1 MSSGKRFESGGVA
14 VTSPMH
20 SGRRLASGLNYN
32 LFGSC
37 LVTPGSPPRVLVDA
51 TSVPADRG
59 GVGRYVDGLLGAL
72 SALDADLAVVC
83 QRTDAERYGR
93 LLPAARIVPGPAAIA
108 HRPARLAWEQTGL
121 PLLAQQVGAEVLH
134 SPFYPCPLRAGCPVT
149 VTVHDATF
157 FTEPEHYDKSKRT
170 FFRSA
175 IKTSLRR
182 AARVIVPSKATRD
195 ELIRLLDADPTRID
209 VAYHGVD
216 HQAFHVPSDDE
227 KARVRARLGLGGTDY
242 VAFLGAKEP
251 RKNVPS
257 LIRGWAEAVRDRENP
272 PALVVAGGQGHDDE
286 IDQAVSEVPPHLRL
300 LRPGYLR
307 YADLPGFL
315 GGALV
320 ACYPSFGEG
329 CGLPILEAMAC
340 GAPVLTT
347 PRLSLPEVGGDAVAY
362 TGESPEE
369 IGRDLRELLDDDS
382 RRTALAKAGV
392 ARAKEFTWESS
403 AEVHLAA
410 WSRAAAGAVTGSV
423 R

>member
-1 MSSGKRFESGGVA
+1 MTA
-14 VTSPMH
+14 
-20 SGRRLASGLNYN
+20 GR
-32 LFGSC
+32 
-37 LVTPGSPPRVLVDA
+37 PPRVLFDA

-72 SALDADLAVVC
+72 ASAEVDLTVVC

-93 LLPAARIVPGPAAIA
+93 QLPDTRICAAPAAVA
-108 HRPARLAWEQTGL
+108 HRSTRLVWEQTGL
-121 PLLAQQVGAEVLH
+121 PILAHSLDAQVIH
-134 SPFYPCPLRAGCPVT
+134 SPLYTCPLRVGCPVT

-157 FTEPEHYDKSKRT
+157 FTEPEHYDKSRRA

-182 AARVIVPSKATRD
+182 ASRLIVPSKATRD
-195 ELIRLLDADPTRID
+195 ELIRLLGADPTRID

-216 HQAFHVPSDDE
+216 RLAFHAPSEEE
-227 KARVRARLGLGGTDY
+227 KKRVRVRLGLDSAQY

-257 LIRGWAEAVRDRENP
+257 LIRGWVAAVRDRPDP
-272 PALVVAGGQGHDDE
+272 PALVVAGGQGHNDE
-286 IDQAVSEVPPHLRL
+286 IDQAVAEVPRHLRV

-307 YADLPGFL
+307 SADLPGFL

-320 ACYPSFGEG
+320 AAYPSFGEG
-329 CGLPILEAMAC
+329 FGLPILEAMAC

-362 TGESPEE
+362 TGPDPDE
-369 IGRDLRELLDDDS
+369 IARDLAAFLDDEL
-382 RRTALAKAGV
+382 RRGLLAKAGV
-392 ARAKEFTWESS
+392 DRAAEFTWESS
-403 AEVHLAA
+403 AEAHLAA
-410 WSRAAAGAVTGSV
+410 WARAISCPKNTT
-423 R
+423 

>member
-1 MSSGKRFESGGVA
+1 
-14 VTSPMH
+14 VTA
-20 SGRRLASGLNYN
+20 GRL
-32 LFGSC
+32 
-37 LVTPGSPPRVLVDA
+37 PRVLVDA

-72 SALDADLAVVC
+72 SARPRHADQDADRGAEAAPGEVELVVAAL
-83 QRTDAERYGR
+83 RTDVERYSR
-93 LLPAARIVPGPAAIA
+93 LLPGVEVLAAPAAVA

-134 SPFYPCPLRAGCPVT
+134 SPYYTCPLRSSCPVT

-157 FTEPEHYDKSKRT
+157 FTEPEHYDKSRRT

-195 ELIRLLDADPTRID
+195 ELIRLLEADPTRID

-216 HQAFHVPSDDE
+216 HAAFHSPGDDE
-227 KARVRARLGLGGTDY
+227 KARVRARLGLGSQSY
-242 VAFLGAKEP
+242 IAFLGAKEP
-251 RKNVPS
+251 RKNVPN
-257 LIRGWAEAVRDRENP
+257 LIRGWVTAVQGRPDP

-286 IDQAVSEVPPHLRL
+286 IDSAAAEVPVHLRL

-307 YADLPGFL
+307 AADLPGFL

-320 ACYPSFGEG
+320 AAYPSYGEG
-329 CGLPILEAMAC
+329 FGLPILEAMAC

-362 TGESPEE
+362 TSEDPTQ
-369 IGRDLRELLDDDS
+369 IATDLGALLDDEP
-382 RRTALAKAGV
+382 RRLALAKAGQD
-392 ARAKEFTWESS
+392 RAKEFTWESS
-403 AEVHLAA
+403 AEVHLTA
-410 WSRAAAGAVTGSV
+410 WRRVAISG
-423 R
+423 

>member
-1 MSSGKRFESGGVA
+1 
-14 VTSPMH
+14 VTTQRS
-20 SGRRLASGLNYN
+20 
-32 LFGSC
+32 
-37 LVTPGSPPRVLVDA
+37 PRVLVDA

-72 SALDADLAVVC
+72 GRRGDVDLAVVC
-83 QRTDAERYGR
+83 QRTDAERYQAQ
-93 LLPAARIVPGPAAIA
+93 LPQAQVIAAPGAVN

-121 PLLAQQVGAEVLH
+121 PMLAQQLGAGVLH
-134 SPFYPCPLRAGCPVT
+134 SPFYTCPLRASCPVT

-157 FTEPEHYDKSKRT
+157 FTEPEHYDKSRRT

-195 ELIRLLDADPTRID
+195 ELIRLLDADPTGVD

-216 HQAFHVPSDDE
+216 PAAFHAPTPDE
-227 KARVRARLGLGGTDY
+227 KSRVRARLGLGDKEY

-251 RKNVPS
+251 RKNVPN
-257 LIRGWAEAVRDRENP
+257 LIRGWAEAVRDRPSP
-272 PALVVAGGQGHDDE
+272 PALVLAGGQGHDDE
-286 IDQAVSEVPPHLRL
+286 IDQAASEVPSHLRV

-307 YADLPGFL
+307 FSDLPGYL

-320 ACYPSFGEG
+320 AAYPSYGEG
-329 CGLPILEAMAC
+329 FGLPVLEAMAC

-362 TGESPEE
+362 TGPDPAE
-369 IGRDLRELLDDDS
+369 IATELASLLDDEP
-382 RRTALAKAGV
+382 RRIRLAGAGL
-392 ARAKEFTWESS
+392 ARAKEFNWDSS
-403 AEVHLAA
+403 AEVHLTSWA
-410 WSRAAAGAVTGSV
+410 RAASTVG
-423 R
+423 

>member
-1 MSSGKRFESGGVA
+1 M
-14 VTSPMH
+14 
-20 SGRRLASGLNYN
+20 
-32 LFGSC
+32 
-37 LVTPGSPPRVLVDA
+37 TPGRPPRVLVDA

-72 SALDADLAVVC
+72 AALDADLAVVC

-93 LLPAARIVPGPAAIA
+93 LLSGARIMAAPAAAA

-121 PLLAQQVGAEVLH
+121 PMLAQQVGAQVLH
-134 SPFYPCPLRAGCPVT
+134 SPFYTCPLRAGCPVT

-157 FTEPEHYDKSKRT
+157 FTEPEHYDKSRRT

-182 AARVIVPSKATRD
+182 ASRVIVPSKATRD

-209 VAYHGVD
+209 VAYQGVD
-216 HQAFHVPSDDE
+216 PDAFHAPTDDE
-227 KARVRARLGLGGTDY
+227 KARVRARLGLGTTEY
-242 VAFLGAKEP
+242 IAFLGAKEP

-257 LIRGWAEAVRDRENP
+257 LIRGWISAVRDRPDP
-272 PALVVAGGQGHDDE
+272 PALVIAGGQGHDDE
-286 IDQAVSEVPPHLRL
+286 IDGALGEVPSHLRL

-315 GGALV
+315 GGAVV
-320 ACYPSFGEG
+320 AAYPSYGEG
-329 CGLPILEAMAC
+329 FGLPILEAMAC

-362 TGESPEE
+362 TGPGTDE
-369 IGRDLRELLDDDS
+369 IARDLAALLDDHE
-382 RRTALAKAGV
+382 RRTALAKAGA

-410 WSRAAAGAVTGSV
+410 WSRAANPRS
-423 R
+423 

>member
-1 MSSGKRFESGGVA
+1 MTA
-14 VTSPMH
+14 
-20 SGRRLASGLNYN
+20 GRP
-32 LFGSC
+32 F
-37 LVTPGSPPRVLVDA
+37 RVLVDA

-72 SALDADLAVVC
+72 GHMDVDLAVVC

-93 LLPAARIVPGPAAIA
+93 LLPSAQVIAAPSAVA

-134 SPFYPCPLRAGCPVT
+134 SPFYTCPLRANCPVT

-157 FTEPEHYDKSKRT
+157 FTEPEHYDKSRRT

-216 HQAFHVPSDDE
+216 PQAFHLPTEDE

-242 VAFLGAKEP
+242 IAFLGAKEP
-251 RKNVPS
+251 RKNVPN
-257 LIRGWAEAVRDRENP
+257 LIRGWVAAVRDREDP

-286 IDQAVSEVPPHLRL
+286 IDQAVAEVPPHLRL

-320 ACYPSFGEG
+320 AAYPSYGEG
-329 CGLPILEAMAC
+329 FGLPILEAMAC

-347 PRLSLPEVGGDAVAY
+347 PRLSLPEVGGEAVAY
-362 TGESPEE
+362 TGPNPDE
-369 IGRDLRELLDDDS
+369 IARDLNELLNDQP
-382 RRTALAKAGV
+382 RREALAKAGV
-392 ARAKEFTWESS
+392 DRAKEFTWESS
-403 AEVHLAA
+403 AEVHLGA
-410 WSRAAAGAVTGSV
+410 WARAASGTGGHGV
-423 R
+423 IPDRLARK

>member
-1 MSSGKRFESGGVA
+1 
-14 VTSPMH
+14 
-20 SGRRLASGLNYN
+20 
-32 LFGSC
+32 
-37 LVTPGSPPRVLVDA
+37 LVDA

-59 GVGRYVDGLLGAL
+59 GVGRYIEGLLGAL
-72 SALDADLAVVC
+72 DKVEADLVVVC
-83 QRTDAERYGR
+83 QRTDAQRYSR
-93 LLPAARIVPGPAAIA
+93 MLSHSEVISAPAAAA

-121 PLLAQQVGAEVLH
+121 PLLAQQVTADVLH
-134 SPFYPCPLRAGCPVT
+134 SPFYTCPLRAGCPVT

-157 FTEPEHYDKSKRT
+157 FTEPEHYEKSRGT

-195 ELIRLLDADPTRID
+195 ELIRLLDADPTRLD

-216 HQAFHVPSDDE
+216 HEAFHLPSDDE
-227 KARVRARLGLGGTDY
+227 KARVKARLGLGETAY

-251 RKNVPS
+251 RKNVPN
-257 LIRGWAEAVRDRENP
+257 LIRGWVEAVVDRPNP
-272 PALVVAGGQGHDDE
+272 PALVIAGGSGHDDE
-286 IDQAVSEVPPHLRL
+286 IDSAVAEVPAQLRL

-320 ACYPSFGEG
+320 AAYPSHGEG
-329 CGLPILEAMAC
+329 FGLPILEAMAC

-362 TGESPEE
+362 TGEGPDE
-369 IGRDLRELLDDDS
+369 IARDLRDLLDDEN
-382 RRTALAKAGV
+382 RRLTLAKAGFD
-392 ARAKEFTWESS
+392 RAKEFTWESS

-410 WSRAAAGAVTGSV
+410 WARAAA
-423 R
+423 

>member
-1 MSSGKRFESGGVA
+1 VK
-14 VTSPMH
+14 
-20 SGRRLASGLNYN
+20 
-32 LFGSC
+32 
-37 LVTPGSPPRVLVDA
+37 
-51 TSVPADRG
+51 PA
-59 GVGRYVDGLLGAL
+59 
-72 SALDADLAVVC
+72 
-83 QRTDAERYGR
+83 
-93 LLPAARIVPGPAAIA
+93 PAAAT

-121 PLLAQQVGAEVLH
+121 PLLAQEVGATVLH
-134 SPFYPCPLRAGCPVT
+134 SPYYTCPLRAASPVT

-157 FTEPEHYDKSKRT
+157 FTEPEHYDKSRRT

-216 HQAFHVPSDDE
+216 PGAFHVPSDDE
-227 KARVRARLGLGGTDY
+227 KARVRARLGLGDQAY

-251 RKNVPS
+251 RKNVPN
-257 LIRGWAEAVRDRENP
+257 LIRGWIRTAADLEQS
-272 PALVVAGGQGHDDE
+272 PALVVAGGSGHDDD
-286 IDQAVSEVPPHLRL
+286 IDAAVAEVPARLRL

-307 YADLPGFL
+307 YADLPGYL

-320 ACYPSFGEG
+320 AAYPSHGEG
-329 CGLPILEAMAC
+329 FGLPVLEAMAC

-369 IGRDLRELLDDDS
+369 IGRDLADLLNDEA
-382 RRTALAKAGV
+382 RRVTLAKAGIE
-392 ARAKEFTWESS
+392 RAKEFTWESS

-410 WSRAAAGAVTGSV
+410 WGRAIG
-423 R
+423 

>member
-1 MSSGKRFESGGVA
+1 
-14 VTSPMH
+14 VTA
-20 SGRRLASGLNYN
+20 GRL
-32 LFGSC
+32 
-37 LVTPGSPPRVLVDA
+37 PRVLVDA

-72 SALDADLAVVC
+72 SARPRTAGQHPERSPGEVELVVAAL
-83 QRTDAERYGR
+83 RTDVERYSR
-93 LLPAARIVPGPAAIA
+93 LLPGVEVVAAPAAVA

-134 SPFYPCPLRAGCPVT
+134 SPFYTCPLRAACPVT

-157 FTEPEHYDKSKRT
+157 FTEPEHYDKSRRT

-195 ELIRLLDADPTRID
+195 ELIRLLEADPTRID

-216 HQAFHVPSDDE
+216 HAAFHTPSDEE
-227 KARVRARLGLGGTDY
+227 KARVRARLGLGKQSY

-251 RKNVPS
+251 RKNVPN
-257 LIRGWAEAVRDRENP
+257 LIRGWVTAVEEQSEP

-286 IDQAVSEVPPHLRL
+286 IDLAAAEVPVHLRL

-307 YADLPGFL
+307 AADLPGFL

-320 ACYPSFGEG
+320 AAYPSYGEG
-329 CGLPILEAMAC
+329 FGLPILEAMAC
-340 GAPVLTT
+340 GTPVLTT

-362 TGESPEE
+362 TSEDPEE
-369 IGRDLRELLDDDS
+369 IAADLAALLDDEP
-382 RRTALAKAGV
+382 RRLALAKAGQD
-392 ARAKEFTWESS
+392 RAKEFTWESS

-410 WSRAAAGAVTGSV
+410 WSRAAG
-423 R
+423 